1 MYQNSDLYEKGKKIF
16 RQTVVLIGAGALKIR
31 KTNAVYIGLGDE
43 PLFGQQYCLSSFD
56 IKFQLWL

>member
-31 KTNAVYIGLGDE
+31 KTTCCVYRIGRWTTIWPTIL
-43 PLFGQQYCLSSFD
+43 LVFIWYQ
-56 IKFQLWL
+56 I